1 MHVHY
6 RHIQK
11 RVRDQRVYVTRYA
24 MLTEKITICLLVYFL
39 LFISAVVD
47 TTLLERTDSLLTTLL
62 RELEAEERQV
72 TGKWFSK

>member
-1 MHVHY
+1 
-6 RHIQK
+6 
-11 RVRDQRVYVTRYA
+11 
-24 MLTEKITICLLVYFL
+24 MLIYFV
-39 LFISAVVD
+39 LFISALVD